1 MLPKTRKEKVLH
13 TKNKLQ
19 YDLKYNG
26 ALIVMLIIPLLL
38 LIIFQYFPL
47 YGIQIAFKDYNP
59 IEGIRNAEWVGL
71 KYFKKFFSY
80 YDFGKLLKNTVLL
93 NSYDILLTP
102 IPLIYALCINYFP
115 NKKIKNMIQTIAIT
129 PHFIS
134 TVVVCGLAM
143 RFLSVN
149 GALNEFLTLTGK
161 EPVNFLAHG
170 EYFRSIYVW
179 SGVWQNVG
187 FSAIIYI
194 SALAE
199 VSKDQ
204 HEAASIDGANIIQKI
219 WYIDL
224 PNVFPLFCVNLIFR
238 CGSLLSNNYEKVLL
252 FQNNVNMEYSQV
264 ISTYSYEIAF
274 KGLVPQYSLSMA
286 IGLVTSV
293 VNVVMLLLVK
303 RLTRRWEKVHD

>member
-1 MLPKTRKEKVLH
+1 MLPRTRKEKILRS
-13 TKNKLQ
+13 KENLK
-19 YDLKYNG
+19 YDFKYNG
-26 ALIVMLIIPLLL
+26 ALITMLVAPLIL
-38 LIIFQYFPL
+38 LIIFQYLPL

-59 IEGIRNAEWVGL
+59 IEGVWNGKWVGL
-71 KYFKKFFSY
+71 KYFKRFFNY
-80 YDFGKLLKNTVLL
+80 YDFGKLLKNTVFL

-143 RFLSVN
+143 RFLSVV
-149 GALNEFLTLTGK
+149 GALNEFLTSLGK
-161 EPVNFLAHG
+161 DSFNFLAHG

-204 HEAASIDGANIIQKI
+204 HEAASIDGANILQKI

-224 PNVFPLFCVNLIFR
+224 PNVLPLFCVNLIFR
-238 CGSLLSNNYEKVLL
+238 CGSLLSNNYEKILL

-293 VNVVMLLLVK
+293 VNVVMLLVVK
-303 RLTRRWEKVHD
+303 KLTRRWEKIND